1 MLVFMN
7 KQNYFRLLKGRKL
20 DQMIKNLE
28 RKEK

>member
-7 KQNYFRLLKGRKL
+7 KQDYFRLLKSRKL